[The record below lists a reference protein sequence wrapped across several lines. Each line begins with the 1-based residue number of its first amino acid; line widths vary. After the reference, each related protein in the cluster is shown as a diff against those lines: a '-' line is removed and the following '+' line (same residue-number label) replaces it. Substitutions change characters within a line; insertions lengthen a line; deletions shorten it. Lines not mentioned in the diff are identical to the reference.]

1 MIPIFTL
8 QFALCKKNRIFICI
22 CAKKVVILQ
31 PFCEKNA
38 VWQVS
43 RTAFFVNKIHTIMKK
58 FNVKRHV
65 LLPLTI
71 AVVLFMWFVPISF
84 FGIDGLTVIQ
94 QRTIAIFCYAAL
106 MWMFEII
113 PAWATSVST
122 IVLLLL
128 AISNKGLANP
138 EMGKLVNF
146 KELMAAF
153 ADPTIMLFL
162 GGFVLAIAAS
172 KVGLDLY
179 LARVL
184 LKPFGTKPKF
194 VLLGFLVLISVMSMF
209 MSNTATAAMM
219 LAFLAPV
226 IKTLPSDGGGR
237 MSLAMAIPIAANI
250 GGLGTPIGTPP
261 NAIAIGQLKEP
272 ILNAAG
278 EVVQNGIEL
287 GFGAWMVRF
296 VPIVVIMIV
305 FAWILLQVLYP
316 FKAQK
321 IEIVISG
328 EVEKDW
334 HFWVVTITFLGTIL
348 LWMTGELTKLNSNV
362 VALIPF
368 AIFAV
373 LGVFKREDFAK
384 IDWHVLWMVAGG
396 FALGT
401 ALNKTGLAATLVEAI
416 PFDTWSPIGVLI
428 AAGLIGWLLSNF
440 IANSSAAN
448 LLVPILATVAVA
460 MKDSLASF
468 GGITTLL
475 VCVAASTSF
484 AMLFPISTPPNAI
497 ACSTGLI
504 KTNEMMKVGLIV
516 GLTGIALSY
525 GMLLLFPF

>member
-1 MIPIFTL
+1 
-8 QFALCKKNRIFICI
+8 
-22 CAKKVVILQ
+22 
-31 PFCEKNA
+31 
-38 VWQVS
+38 
-43 RTAFFVNKIHTIMKK
+43 MKT
-58 FNVKRHV
+58 FNVKTYV

-71 AVVLFMWFVPISF
+71 LAVLFLWFAPASMF
-84 FGIDGLTVIQ
+84 HIDGLTVVQ

-128 AISNKGLANP
+128 AVSNKGFTKP
-138 EMGKLVNF
+138 EMGDLVNF
-146 KELMAAF
+146 KELMASF
-153 ADPTIMLFL
+153 ADPIIMLFL

-172 KVGLDLY
+172 KVGLDVY
-179 LARVL
+179 LARIL
-184 LKPFGTKPKF
+184 LKPFGTKPSM
-194 VLLGFLVLISVMSMF
+194 VLLGFLTLISVMSMF

-226 IKTLPSDGGGR
+226 IKTLPADGGGR

-261 NAIAIGQLKEP
+261 NAIAIGQL
-272 ILNAAG
+272 AS
-278 EVVQNGIEL
+278 NGIEI
-287 GFGAWMVRF
+287 GFAAWMFRF
-296 VPIVVIMIV
+296 VPVVIFMIL
-305 FAWILLQVLYP
+305 FAWWLLQHLYP
-316 FKAQK
+316 FKAEK
-321 IEIVISG
+321 IEIKIHG
-328 EVEKDW
+328 ETERDW
-334 HFWVVTITFLGTIL
+334 KFWTVTITFLGTIL

-368 AIFAV
+368 AVYAV
-373 LGVFKREDFAK
+373 LGIFTREDFAK

-401 ALNKTGLAATLVEAI
+401 ALNKTGLAAALVEAI
-416 PFDTWSPIGVLI
+416 PFGNWSAIAVLVI
-428 AAGLIGWLLSNF
+428 AGLLGWLLSNF

-448 LLVPILATVAVA
+448 LLVPILAVVGSA
-460 MKDSLASF
+460 MADNLAGL
-468 GGITTLL
+468 GGVTTLL

-504 KTNEMMKVGLIV
+504 KTNEMIKVGLII
-516 GLTGIALSY
+516 GLLGIVASY
-525 GMLLLFPF
+525 AVLLVFPFK

>member
-1 MIPIFTL
+1 M
-8 QFALCKKNRIFICI
+8 RIFNIRI
-22 CAKKVVILQ
+22 
-31 PFCEKNA
+31 
-38 VWQVS
+38 
-43 RTAFFVNKIHTIMKK
+43 
-58 FNVKRHV
+58 KRPSFSIKRWF
-65 LLPLTI
+65 LLPLVI
-71 AVVLFMWFVPISF
+71 AAVITLWFTPIEGLNVV
-84 FGIDGLTVIQ
+84 Q
-94 QRTIAIFCYAAL
+94 QRTVAIFAYAAL

-122 IVLLLL
+122 IVMLLF
-128 AISNKGLANP
+128 AISDKGFTNP
-138 EMGKLVNF
+138 DMGNPVSY

-226 IKTLPSDGGGR
+226 IKTLPPDGGGR

-261 NAIAIGQLKEP
+261 NAIAIGQLSKP
-272 ILNAAG
+272 IEIMDEATG
-278 EVVQNGIEL
+278 EVLNSFEGTHI
-287 GFGAWMVRF
+287 GFGAWMMRM
-296 VPIVVIMIV
+296 VPVVIVMIV
-305 FAWILLQVLYP
+305 FAWFLLRYLYP
-316 FKAQK
+316 FKAEK
-321 IEIVISG
+321 IEIKIEGDVK
-328 EVEKDW
+328 KDW

-348 LWMTGELTKLNSNV
+348 LWMTGELTKLNSNII
-362 VALIPF
+362 ALLPF
-368 AIFAV
+368 AIYAV
-373 LGVFKREDFAK
+373 LGVFTREDFAK

-401 ALNKTGLAATLVEAI
+401 AQNKTGLANVMVNAV
-416 PFDTWSPIGVLI
+416 PFGEWSPIVVLVI
-428 AAGLIGWLLSNF
+428 AGLIGWILSNF

-448 LLVPILATVAVA
+448 LLVPILAVVGVQ
-460 MKDSLASF
+460 MGSSLGAF
-468 GGITTLL
+468 GGVTTLL

-504 KTNEMMKVGLIV
+504 KTNEMMKVGLII

-525 GMLLLFPF
+525 GVLLLFPF